1 MAVAAAQ
8 PLIGEMLRSWRRR
21 RRLSQLELSLNAG
34 VSSRHLSFLETGRAR
49 PSREMVLHLAQELQ
63 VPARERNSLLLA
75 AGFAPLYTER
85 ALDEPQMA
93 LVREAI
99 DRFLRAHEPYPAIV
113 IDRYHDLLASNDAL
127 EALLEGVST
136 ELLEPPANALR
147 IALHPRGMAPRT
159 LNLGEW
165 SAHLM
170 QRLQREMQ
178 ITADPRLESLYDELA
193 GYPGVEIA
201 SPAAQVE
208 APEIVLPLR
217 LRDGDREL
225 AFFSTIS
232 TFGTAVDITLAELSI
247 EAFYPANARTANR
260 LLRDIDVGAAPRR
273 GRGAVGG

>member
-8 PLIGEMLRSWRRR
+8 PPIGELLRSWRRR
-21 RRLSQLELSLNAG
+21 RSLSQLELSLNAG

-49 PSREMVLHLAQELQ
+49 PSREMVLQLAEELQ
-63 VPARERNSLLLA
+63 VPARERNALLLA

-85 ALDEPQMA
+85 ALEEPQMA

-127 EALLEGVST
+127 EMLLEGVAP
-136 ELLEPPANALR
+136 ELLEPPANVLR

-170 QRLQREMQ
+170 QRLHREMQ
-178 ITADPRLESLYDELA
+178 ITADPRLASLYDELA
-193 GYPGVEIA
+193 GYPGVEV
-201 SPAAQVE
+201 SLPQGQVE
-208 APEIVLPLR
+208 APEIVVPVR

-225 AFFSTIS
+225 AFFSTIA

-260 LLRDIDVGAAPRR
+260 LLRDIDAGPSEP
-273 GRGAVGG
+273 G

>member
-8 PLIGEMLRSWRRR
+8 PPIGEMLRSWRRR
-21 RRLSQLELSLNAG
+21 RSLSQLELSLNAG

-49 PSREMVLHLAQELQ
+49 PSREMLLHLAEELE
-63 VPARERNSLLLA
+63 VPARERNTLLLA
-75 AGFAPLYTER
+75 AGFAPLYSEH
-85 ALDEPQMA
+85 ALAEPQMA
-93 LVREAI
+93 LAREAI

-113 IDRYHDLLASNDAL
+113 TDRYHDLLASNDAL
-127 EALLEGVST
+127 EALLEGVSP
-136 ELLEPPANALR
+136 ELLEQPVNALR
-147 IALHPRGMAPRT
+147 IALHPLGMAPRT

-170 QRLQREMQ
+170 ARLHREMQ
-178 ITADPRLESLYDELA
+178 ITADPRLESLYVELA
-193 GYPGVEIA
+193 GYPGVEVE
-201 SPAAQVE
+201 SPRGQLE
-208 APEIVLPLR
+208 APEIVLPVR

-260 LLRDIDVGAAPRR
+260 LLRDIGAPRSDH
-273 GRGAVGG
+273 G